1 MSGPLGTTVFQVPK
15 LGETG
20 FRIDQVNEQK
30 RKQAQQQLEKEV
42 SATGA
47 EKAYMENAQGLTGI
61 YKQIADAEFQ
71 VFQQAAINYE
81 KTGSA
86 AAEAKMK
93 QAASE
98 LTYAVSAGRAI
109 LDNASQEYVKNKAN
123 GFKDV
128 ALSPKEASEL
138 YSGFTNRTGEIIVK
152 NGQVMV
158 KDGDAFIPATQ
169 STYLQ
174 SSVNL
179 NNSLILPRV
188 VQQGKFVD
196 PDVFVNDVRG
206 AISAG
211 SSVENAKSRVNTLF
225 DEKKKDPNFQADILT
240 AYAISKDD
248 GLGMVDDPS
257 KLSADMYNEIQQLA
271 DNEEIV
277 AQAEAWYRERVLNSV
292 PPRWKATGTGG
303 GGFGISIGGGT
314 SKDLM
319 FIENETIATSPIKKE
334 GDKYVIDTE
343 AKTVD
348 VDFDIYTR
356 FQSNLQGKSY
366 TDAKQFQYDIVGI
379 GVKDGKLYAD
389 KESSE
394 QERGFFS
401 SDGRE
406 YKRKAEPMTLSEL
419 SGLPTETREL
429 IFGYLGGKEKVE
441 SMVRGKSV
449 TSQEN
454 NKSDDSA
461 QKLRETLK
469 SQGFSDEDIESIIS
483 SN

>member
-1 MSGPLGTTVFQVPK
+1 MAGPLGTTVFQVPK

-42 SATGA
+42 AATGA
-47 EKAYMENAQGLTGI
+47 EKAYMENAMGLTGI
-61 YKQIADAEFQ
+61 YKQVADAGFQ
-71 VFQQAAINYE
+71 AFQQAAVEYE
-81 KTGSA
+81 KTGSST
-86 AAEAKMK
+86 AEARMK
-93 QAASE
+93 QAAAE
-98 LTYAVSAGRAI
+98 LSYAVNAGTSI
-109 LDNASQEYVKNKAN
+109 LGTAGDEYVKNKAN

-128 ALSPKEASEL
+128 ALSPEEASEL
-138 YSGFTNRTGEIIVK
+138 YTGFVNRTGEVIVK
-152 NGQVMV
+152 NGRVMV
-158 KDGDAFIPATQ
+158 KDGDSFVPAVE

-179 NNSLILPRV
+179 NNSMILPRV
-188 VQQGKFVD
+188 IKQGTYVD
-196 PDVFVNDVRG
+196 PEAFIKDVSG

-211 SSVENAKSRVNTLF
+211 SSPANAQSRVNTLF
-225 DEKKKDPNFQADILT
+225 DEKMKDPNFQADILT

-257 KLSADMYNEIQQLA
+257 KLSADKYNEIQQMA
-271 DNEEIV
+271 SNEEIV
-277 AQAEAWYRERVLNSV
+277 MQAENWYRERVLNSV
-292 PPRWKATGTGG
+292 PPRWKATGSGG
-303 GGFGISIGGGT
+303 GLGISIGGGT

-319 FIENETIATSPIKKE
+319 FIENETIATSPMKKE

-348 VDFDIYTR
+348 VNFDTYTR

-394 QERGFFS
+394 QERGFFA

-429 IFGYLGGKEKVE
+429 IFGYLGGREKVE
-441 SMVRGKSV
+441 SMVRGESKAFDP
-449 TSQEN
+449 
-454 NKSDDSA
+454 NKY
-461 QKLRETLK
+461 
-469 SQGFSDEDIESIIS
+469 
-483 SN
+483 